1 MNYPLDDE
9 GIGMAIWGR
18 KGWIAIALAALVVIA
33 GAGYALFSAI
43 AGGGPAAVSL
53 SAGAEATCTST
64 GAVQVPGGS
73 SATGRLDGSW
83 KLASGGSFVGYRV
96 REQLA
101 ILPAPSD
108 AVGRTTAVNG
118 ELDISGLETSTVHV
132 TADLT
137 QLTSDRSMRDER
149 IHSVGLETDAF
160 PDATFTLTEPITFE
174 AQPVDGETISAGAAG
189 ELTLHGVT
197 NTVCVPVEATLTHS
211 AIQVRGSVNVVFA
224 DYDIQT
230 PNFGFVTTEDHGTIE
245 FQLNFAR
252 P

>member
-1 MNYPLDDE
+1 MAA
-9 GIGMAIWGR
+9 IGRRGWMAIAVA
-18 KGWIAIALAALVVIA
+18 AIVVIA
-33 GAGYALFSAI
+33 GAGYALFSAV

-53 SAGAEATCTST
+53 SAGAEASCTST

-73 SATGRLDGSW
+73 SASGRLDGSW
-83 KLASGGSFVGYRV
+83 TLGGRSFVGYRV

-108 AVGRTTAVNG
+108 AVGRTTAVAG
-118 ELDISGLETSTVHV
+118 ELDISGLEISTVAV

-149 IHSVGLETDAF
+149 IHSIGLETDAF
-160 PDATFTLTEPITFE
+160 PEATFTLTEPITFE
-174 AQPVDGETISAGAAG
+174 AQPVEGETISAGATG

-197 NTVCVPVEATLTHS
+197 NTVCVPVEATLTHD
-211 AIQVRGSVNVVFA
+211 AIQVRGSVGVAFA
-224 DYDIQT
+224 DYDIQA

-245 FQLNFAR
+245 FQLDFAR
-252 P
+252 S

>member
-1 MNYPLDDE
+1 
-9 GIGMAIWGR
+9 MARWSR
-18 KGWIAIALAALVVIA
+18 RGWIAIAVVATVVIA
-33 GAGYALFSAI
+33 GVGYALFSAV

-53 SAGAEATCTST
+53 SAGAEVSCTST
-64 GAVQVPGGS
+64 GVVQVPGGS
-73 SATGRLDGSW
+73 SPSGRLEGSW
-83 KLASGGSFVGYRV
+83 ELTTGDSFVGYRV

-108 AVGRTTAVNG
+108 AVGRTAAVDG
-118 ELDISGLETSTVHV
+118 GLDISGLEISRVDV

-160 PDATFTLTEPITFE
+160 PDATFALTEPITFE
-174 AQPVDGETISAGAAG
+174 AQPVDGETISAGATG

-197 NTVCVPVEATLTHS
+197 NTVCVPVEATLTHN
-211 AIQVRGSVNVVFA
+211 AIQVRGSVGVAFA
-224 DYDIQT
+224 DYDIEA
-230 PNFGFVTTEDHGTIE
+230 PNVGFVTTEDHGTIE

-252 P
+252 S

>member
-1 MNYPLDDE
+1 MNYPLDDR
-9 GIGMAIWGR
+9 GIGNGGIGSERLGR
-18 KGWIAIALAALVVIA
+18 DRDRDPGRGDRRRRLCRVLGHGGRRPRRGELV
-33 GAGYALFSAI
+33 GRC
-43 AGGGPAAVSL
+43 GGELYIDG
-53 SAGAEATCTST
+53 GCE
-64 GAVQVPGGS
+64 VPGGS
-73 SATGRLDGSW
+73 SASGRLDGTW
-83 KLASGGSFVGYRV
+83 KLGGQSFVGYRV

-108 AVGRTTAVNG
+108 AVGRTTAVDG
-118 ELDISGLETSTVHV
+118 ELDISGLEISKVDV

-149 IHSVGLETDAF
+149 IHSIGLETDAF
-160 PDATFTLTEPITFE
+160 PEATFSLSDPITFE
-174 AQPVDGETISAGAAG
+174 AQPVDGETISAGATG

-197 NTVCVPVEATLTHS
+197 NTVCVPVEATLTHNS
-211 AIQVRGSVNVVFA
+211 IQVRGSVGVVFS

-252 P
+252 S

>member
-1 MNYPLDDE
+1 MV
-9 GIGMAIWGR
+9 ASGR
-18 KGWIAIALAALVVIA
+18 KGWVAVGVLVVIA
-33 GAGYALFSAI
+33 GAGYAAFSAM

-53 SAGAEATCTST
+53 SAGAEMSCTST
-64 GAVQVPGGS
+64 GVVQVPGGS
-73 SATGRLDGSW
+73 SASGRLDGTW
-83 KLASGGSFVGYRV
+83 KLGGQSFVGYRV

-108 AVGRTTAVNG
+108 AVGRTTAVDG
-118 ELDISGLETSTVHV
+118 ELDISGLEISKVDV

-149 IHSVGLETDAF
+149 IHSIGLETDAF
-160 PDATFTLTEPITFE
+160 PEATFSLSDPITFE
-174 AQPVDGETISAGAAG
+174 AQPVDGETISAGATG

-197 NTVCVPVEATLTHS
+197 NTVCVPVEATLTHNS
-211 AIQVRGSVNVVFA
+211 IQVRGSVGVVFS

-252 P
+252 S